1 MKKIEKKQIK
11 KEKRRK
17 KRWERKNDREAE
29 MMTWKGTKKKRK
41 VG

>member
-1 MKKIEKKQIK
+1 MK
-11 KEKRRK
+11 KRRK

-29 MMTWKGTKKKRK
+29 MMTWKGTKKKRRK